1 VTSERFENG
10 LKTRKKVLGDTYVER
25 SLAQANDF
33 TMPFQELVTEYC
45 WDHIWNRPGLT
56 HKTRSMLNLAM
67 LCALGRPNE
76 LRLHVR
82 GALNNGCTV
91 EEIQEVFLQVS
102 VYCGVPAG
110 LDGFKIARE
119 VIDEQEE

>member
-1 VTSERFENG
+1 MTSERFDNG
-10 LKTRKKVLGDTYVER
+10 LKTRKKVLGDEYVER
-25 SLAQANDF
+25 SLSQANDF

-45 WDHIWNRPGLT
+45 WDHIWNRPRLP
-56 HKTRSMLNLAM
+56 HKTRRLLNLAM

-76 LRLHVR
+76 LRLHVQ

-91 EEIQEVFLQVS
+91 EEIQEVMLQVS

-110 LDGFKIARE
+110 NDGFKIARE
-119 VIDEQEE
+119 VIDGQEK

>member
-1 VTSERFENG
+1 MTSERFENG
-10 LKTRKKVLGDTYVER
+10 LKVRKKVLGDEYVER

-45 WDHIWNRPGLT
+45 WDQIWNRPGLS
-56 HKTRSMLNLAM
+56 HQTRSLLNLAM
-67 LCALGRPNE
+67 LAALGRPNE

-91 EEIQEVFLQVS
+91 EEIQEVMLQVS
-102 VYCGVPAG
+102 VYCGVPSG
-110 LDGFKIARE
+110 LEGFKIARE

>member
-1 VTSERFENG
+1 MTSESFENG
-10 LKTRKKVLGDTYVER
+10 LKARKKVLGDAYVDR

-45 WDHIWNRPGLT
+45 WDNIWNRPGLP

-67 LCALGRPNE
+67 LCALNRPHE
-76 LRLHVR
+76 LRIHVQ

-91 EEIQEVFLQVS
+91 EEIQEVMLQVS

-110 LDGFKIARE
+110 LEGFKISRE
-119 VIDEQEE
+119 VIDEQEK

>member
-10 LKTRKKVLGDTYVER
+10 LKTRKKVLGDAYVEH
-25 SLAQANDF
+25 SLDQANDF

-45 WDHIWNRPGLT
+45 WDYIWNRPGLP
-56 HKTRSMLNLAM
+56 HKTRSLLNLAM
-67 LCALGRPNE
+67 LCALNRPNE
-76 LRLHVR
+76 LRIHVR
-82 GALNNGCTV
+82 GALNNGCTA

-110 LDGFKIARE
+110 LEGFKIARE
-119 VIDEQEE
+119 VIDEQKE